1 MIKFLLSPLLLAR
14 LLKELINKAKVNFVS
29 WTYLYTR
36 VIKKH
41 IFFIYLMFFQT
52 LKKRLLQEIGEL
64 SLKSLLIT
72 SFTHF
77 Y

>member
-41 IFFIYLMFFQT
+41 IFIIYLMFFQT
-52 LKKRLLQEIGEL
+52 LKKRLLQEIGEM